1 MTAQQLQ
8 LITQLM
14 TLLAPVGQQ
23 AISALLAQAG
33 IDSSKLLEMAQQNN
47 ETALTMIQAEINR
60 VGANVPPATLV
71 PLERLFPN
79 NAVIVPA
86 TPLVPLEDLLVP
98 APPPQPVVATLPTTI
113 PVAKESAKTK
123 AESTKPT
130 IKK

>member
-33 IDSSKLLEMAQQNN
+33 IDSSRLLEMAQQNN

-60 VGANVPPATLV
+60 VGANVPPSNLV
-71 PLERLFPN
+71 PLESLLPQQMETIPATF
-79 NAVIVPA
+79 VPA
-86 TPLVPLEDLLVP
+86 
-98 APPPQPVVATLPTTI
+98 APIPTTI